1 MDLLRCGVEYKEA
14 PVLSKVA
21 WVDHMHVLLGFS
33 LRLNWDLVVIVRA
46 VVCKDKVIRM
56 GDYVKTVLGESP
68 NNGLYYSGKWH

>member
-21 WVDHMHVLLGFS
+21 WVDNMHVLLGFS

-46 VVCKDKVIRM
+46 VICKDQVIRM
-56 GDYVKTVLGESP
+56 GDYVKAVLGESP
-68 NNGLYYSGKWH
+68 NNWLYYSGKWH